1 MSLAPLEW
9 RLHHERTIVA
19 LVAGVLLG
27 STGIAAATSHTA
39 SNAITYA
46 GIRCVT
52 ARETAAVVCSRVTN
66 TGYTAS
72 MSKGFITVW
81 RNGGSYQ
88 LAFQR
93 RNR

>member
-1 MSLAPLEW
+1 MK
-9 RLHHERTIVA
+9 RTIIA

-27 STGIAAATSHTA
+27 STGIAAATSQTA
-39 SNAITYA
+39 SNATTYA

-81 RNGGSYQ
+81 RNVGSYQ
-88 LAFQR
+88 LVFQR